1 VKREHCATLTAVAEP
16 AVVPAS
22 HQSMSHTRSLAA
34 CISLAL
40 HLIRLVVFFSALSC
54 VFCRPDQL
62 DRRIEWC
69 SSDRHKY
76 S

>member
-1 VKREHCATLTAVAEP
+1 MKREHCATLTAVAED

-22 HQSMSHTRSLAA
+22 HQSVPHTRFLAA
-34 CISLAL
+34 SISLAL

-76 S
+76 T